1 MGILIG
7 IVCNAVAL
15 YVTTLVVPGIA
26 FTGSLPMLLLAGL
39 ILGLFNLIV
48 RPIAML
54 LALPLLIITLG
65 LFYFVM
71 NGLLLWPFSEERLFA
86 PWRPLPVAPIGSR
99 FWSERGLRVA
109 ATELAWFLPLL
120 VWTGWPRKRSA
131 SLPSS
136 S

>member
-26 FTGSLPMLLLAGL
+26 FTGNLATLFFAGL
-39 ILGLFNLIV
+39 ILGVFNLVV

-65 LFYFVM
+65 LFYFVL
-71 NGLLLWPFSEERLFA
+71 NGLLLWL
-86 PWRPLPVAPIGSR
+86 
-99 FWSERGLRVA
+99 A
-109 ATELAWFLPLL
+109 AAFLPGYSVNGL
-120 VWTGWPRKRSA
+120 VPGIVGALVMTLTNWILGLFFKKKED
-131 SLPSS
+131 
-136 S
+136 